1 MPMPVYINEI
11 LRRRWSPREYEDR
24 PIEPEKLHSLFEA
37 ARWASSCY
45 NEQPWRFVI
54 ATRDDAANFARM
66 LGMLMELNQKWAKG
80 AWVVGFTAG
89 KKTFTHNGAPNRFGV
104 HDTGAA
110 SATLAVEASALGL
123 ESHFM
128 GGFDAVRARSEF
140 GVPDDFEV
148 GAAFA
153 IGYPAGP
160 PDHSKRIR
168 KPIEEIVFGP
178 AWGSAV
184 SFVKGNEGFATDC
197 REWEDGLNAMI
208 LASDFDGGYAKYYAE
223 DAVLQE
229 NTDEPRV
236 GKALNRA
243 REAKFLEMIQEV
255 HPPALVSTV
264 VDGMRSA
271 SEWVYEFTF
280 KDGRRVKLEESAI
293 RQWKD
298 GLVVRE
304 RFYLNRA

>member
-1 MPMPVYINEI
+1 MSVYTHEI
-11 LRRRWSPREYEDR
+11 LRRRWSPRDFADR

-45 NEQPWRFVI
+45 NEQPWRFIV
-54 ATRDDAANFARM
+54 AAKDDAAGFERV
-66 LGMLMELNQKWAKG
+66 LGVLMELNQKWAKG
-80 AWVVGFTAG
+80 AAVIGFTVG
-89 KKTFTHNGAPNRFGV
+89 KKTFTHNGAPNRFGI

-110 SATLAVEASALGL
+110 SATLAAEASALGL

-140 GVPDDFEV
+140 DVPDDFEI

-160 PDHSKRIR
+160 PDQSKRTR
-168 KPIEEIVFGP
+168 RPIEEIVFGP

-184 SFVKGNEGFATDC
+184 DFVKGNPGFATDC
-197 REWEDGLNAMI
+197 RESEDALNAMI
-208 LASDFDGGYAKYYAE
+208 VASQFDAAYEKFYAE

-236 GKALNRA
+236 GKAANRA
-243 REAKFLEMIQEV
+243 REAKFLEMIEKV
-255 HPPALVSTV
+255 EPPVLVSSL

-271 SEWVYEFTF
+271 SEWVYGFTF

-304 RFYLNRA
+304 RFYLNRQ